1 MFLFM
6 VVLHSTF
13 SYQVSSPGAERL
25 LKIPDDLERFKELP
39 VRVRYNSE
47 EYGTVDSV
55 FLLDS
60 VDTRS
65 ANCVWKLADVKE
77 NRAGNKGRPFTRKQK
92 DWRLHLPFPHI
103 NRVSLYLEF

>member
-39 VRVRYNSE
+39 VRVRYTSD

-55 FLLDS
+55 LLLDS
-60 VDTRS
+60 VDARS
-65 ANCVWKLADVKE
+65 ANCVWKLANVKE

-92 DWRLHLPFPHI
+92 DCRLHLPFPQI